1 MLFGSLINQLQ
12 AMVQWMMSEPLDFFV
27 YTFSKVIVVLVAI
40 TFHEVAHGY
49 VAYRCGDPTAKMLGR
64 LSLNPL
70 KHLDP
75 IGTITLFLLGFGWA
89 KPVPV
94 NPRNFRNFRRDDF
107 LVSVA
112 GITVN
117 FSLFIIATAL
127 MVGIQRFAYYSLPMA
142 YLMQFLA
149 MLSSINLGL
158 GVFNLIPIPPLDGFH
173 LLNDTL
179 LKGRLRLQPQFFQ
192 IAQVALIALVFMGA
206 FDGILRTVITA
217 INNGVLNL
225 FLRMTGA

>member
-1 MLFGSLINQLQ
+1 
-12 AMVQWMMSEPLDFFV
+12 MVQWMMSEPLDFFV

-127 MVGIQRFAYYSLPMA
+127 MVGIQRFA
-142 YLMQFLA
+142 
-149 MLSSINLGL
+149 
-158 GVFNLIPIPPLDGFH
+158 
-173 LLNDTL
+173 
-179 LKGRLRLQPQFFQ
+179 
-192 IAQVALIALVFMGA
+192 
-206 FDGILRTVITA
+206 
-217 INNGVLNL
+217 
-225 FLRMTGA
+225 